1 MKITVYSS
9 GSAGNCTLVQT
20 KKYNILVDVGIGIKS
35 IESNLTLSGLALK
48 EINILLITHEHVD
61 HIKAFNSLLK
71 YENIIN
77 YISKGTY
84 DWILASNKNK
94 APKMALLMEKR
105 VNDGSIII

>member
-77 YISKGTY
+77 YK
-84 DWILASNKNK
+84 K
-94 APKMALLMEKR
+94 
-105 VNDGSIII
+105 VV